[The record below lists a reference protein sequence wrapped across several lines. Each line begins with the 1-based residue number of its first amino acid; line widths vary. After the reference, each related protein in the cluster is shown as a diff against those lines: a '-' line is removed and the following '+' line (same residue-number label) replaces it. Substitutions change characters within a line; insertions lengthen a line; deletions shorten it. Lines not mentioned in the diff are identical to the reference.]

1 MKRRDRPQSLMTE
14 INITPFTDVILVL
27 LIIFIVATPLI
38 SQNQIEVKLPLVSK
52 EEQPA
57 LQENKQVFI
66 TITGEGVV
74 YFENKVL
81 TTSELKKKIAEMM
94 TKDKDTKFIV
104 AADKSCR
111 FQEVVKVIDILKDAG
126 AQSLNIATRPET
138 N

>member
-1 MKRRDRPQSLMTE
+1 MKRRDRPQNLITE

-38 SQNQIEVKLPLVSK
+38 SQNQIEIKLPEVSK
-52 EEQPA
+52 EDQPSMEDSRQF
-57 LQENKQVFI
+57 LI
-66 TITGEGVV
+66 TLSSEGVI

-81 TTSELKKKIAEMM
+81 TTQELKKKISGQMA
-94 TKDKDTKFIV
+94 KDSNSKFIV

-111 FQEVVKVIDILKDAG
+111 FQEVVKVIDLLQKFG
-126 AQSLNIATRPET
+126 AKSLNIATKPE

>member
-1 MKRRDRPQSLMTE
+1 MKRRDRIQYLITE

-38 SQNQIEVKLPLVSK
+38 SQNQIEIKLPEVSK
-52 EEQPA
+52 EDQPRI
-57 LQENKQVFI
+57 ENFKQFFI
-66 TITGEGVV
+66 TLSSEGVM

-81 TTSELKKKIAEMM
+81 TTQELKKKIKEQIV
-94 TKDKDTKFIV
+94 KDPDAKFIV

-111 FQEVVKVIDILKDAG
+111 FQEVVKVIDLLQKSG
-126 AQSLNIATRPET
+126 AKSLNIATKPE

>member
-1 MKRRDRPQSLMTE
+1 MKRRDRPQNLITE

-38 SQNQIEVKLPLVSK
+38 SQNQIEIKLPEVSK
-52 EEQPA
+52 KDQPSM
-57 LQENKQVFI
+57 ENSKQFLI
-66 TITGEGVV
+66 TLSSEGVI

-81 TTSELKKKIAEMM
+81 TTQELKKKISGQMA
-94 TKDKDTKFIV
+94 KDSNSKFIV

-111 FQEVVKVIDILKDAG
+111 FQEVVKVIDLLQKSG
-126 AQSLNIATRPET
+126 AKSLNIATKPE

>member
-1 MKRRDRPQSLMTE
+1 MKRRDRPQNLITE

-38 SQNQIEVKLPLVSK
+38 SQNQIEIKLPEVSK
-52 EEQPA
+52 EDQP
-57 LQENKQVFI
+57 QIENSKQFFI
-66 TITGEGVV
+66 TLSSEGVM

-81 TTSELKKKIAEMM
+81 TTQELKKKIKGQLV
-94 TKDKDTKFIV
+94 KDSDSKFIV

-111 FQEVVKVIDILKDAG
+111 FQEVVKVIDLLQKSG
-126 AQSLNIATRPET
+126 VKSLNIATKPE

>member
-1 MKRRDRPQSLMTE
+1 MKRRDRPQNLITE

-38 SQNQIEVKLPLVSK
+38 SQNQIDIKLPEVSK
-52 EEQPA
+52 KDQPSM
-57 LQENKQVFI
+57 ENSKQFLI
-66 TITGEGVV
+66 TLSSEGVI

-81 TTSELKKKIAEMM
+81 TTQELKKKISGQMA
-94 TKDKDTKFIV
+94 KDSNSKFIV

-111 FQEVVKVIDILKDAG
+111 FQEVVKVIDLLQKSG
-126 AQSLNIATRPET
+126 AKSLNIATKPE

>member
-1 MKRRDRPQSLMTE
+1 MKRRHRPQPLITE

-38 SQNQIEVKLPLVSK
+38 SQNQIEVKLPEVSK
-52 EEQPA
+52 ESQP
-57 LQENKQVFI
+57 QVENVKQFLV
-66 TITGEGVV
+66 TLSSEGVL

-81 TTSELKKKIAEMM
+81 TTQELEKKIKERLA
-94 TKDKDTKFIV
+94 KDADLKFIV

-111 FQEVVKVIDILKDAG
+111 FQEVVKVIDLLQKSG
-126 AQSLNIATRPET
+126 ARALNIATRPE

>member
-1 MKRRDRPQSLMTE
+1 MKRRDRPQNLITE

-38 SQNQIEVKLPLVSK
+38 SQNQIEIKLPEVSK
-52 EEQPA
+52 DNQPQ
-57 LQENKQVFI
+57 LENSKQFLI
-66 TITGEGVV
+66 TLSSEGVI

-81 TTSELKKKIAEMM
+81 MTQELKKKISGQIA
-94 TKDKDTKFIV
+94 KDPNSKFIV

-111 FQEVVKVIDILKDAG
+111 FQEVVKVIDLLQKSG
-126 AQSLNIATRPET
+126 AKSLNIATKPE